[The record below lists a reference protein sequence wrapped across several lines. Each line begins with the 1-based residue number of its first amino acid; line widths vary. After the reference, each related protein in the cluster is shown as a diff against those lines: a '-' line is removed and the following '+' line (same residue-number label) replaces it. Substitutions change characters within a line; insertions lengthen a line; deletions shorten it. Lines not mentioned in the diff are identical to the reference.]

1 MADREVAAFLSSN
14 FRANDPHCCWLLDRQ
29 TDPPARLAGGSLGFQ
44 GARRERMRRLQ
55 AFFSPSYPEK

>member
-29 TDPPARLAGGSLGFQ
+29 NRPSGSACRRVSCFSGSASGAYAEASSILLAKLS
-44 GARRERMRRLQ
+44 
-55 AFFSPSYPEK
+55 